1 MGKRV
6 ICLICAAVMLLLLV
20 FSVQAAA
27 APFTEPGKLLPGS
40 GMVHLSK
47 GIVKHS
53 PNPLVSAMF
62 LILAGIG
69 ISMLFD
75 KKNKR

>member
-6 ICLICAAVMLLLLV
+6 LCLICAAVMLLRL
-20 FSVQAAA
+20 FMGVQASA
-27 APFTEPGKLLPGS
+27 APFTAPGPILPENG
-40 GMVHLSK
+40 VLFLSK

>member
-6 ICLICAAVMLLLLV
+6 LCLICAAVLLLLL
-20 FSVQAAA
+20 FLGVQAAA
-27 APFTEPGKLLPGS
+27 APLAAPGQVLPGS
-40 GMVHLSK
+40 GAVRLSK

>member
-6 ICLICAAVMLLLLV
+6 ICLICAAVMLLLLF

-27 APFTEPGKLLPGS
+27 APFTAPGPILPRNG
-40 GMVHLSK
+40 VFHLSK

>member
-6 ICLICAAVMLLLLV
+6 LCLICAAVLLLLL
-20 FSVQAAA
+20 FLGVQAAA
-27 APFTEPGKLLPGS
+27 APLAAPGHVLPGS
-40 GMVHLSK
+40 GAVHLSK
-47 GIVKHS
+47 GIVKYR

>member
-6 ICLICAAVMLLLLV
+6 LCLICAAVMLLLLF
-20 FSVQAAA
+20 FSVRTAA
-27 APFTEPGKLLPGS
+27 APFTAPGPILPENG
-40 GMVHLSK
+40 VLFLSK

>member
-6 ICLICAAVMLLLLV
+6 ICLICVAVLV
-20 FSVQAAA
+20 VISFFGIRTVAEAMI
-27 APFTEPGKLLPGS
+27 APEPVLRLDS
-40 GMVHLSK
+40 GLYLSK

-53 PNPLVSAMF
+53 PNPLASAMF

-75 KKNKR
+75 KKNRH